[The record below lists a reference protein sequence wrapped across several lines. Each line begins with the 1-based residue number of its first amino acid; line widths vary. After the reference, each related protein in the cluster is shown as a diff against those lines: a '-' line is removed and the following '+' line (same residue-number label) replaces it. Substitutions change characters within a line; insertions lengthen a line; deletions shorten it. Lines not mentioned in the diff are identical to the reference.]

1 MKKLTSIILATV
13 LALSTVGCSFAL
25 NGFSEMK
32 YNETTDKYEIPITE
46 AQEYVKS
53 QMLSSKVKESSI
65 KVLDLTTE
73 EKVEEF
79 LKANPKS
86 EVKSVQYGTGMA
98 RKVLLIDREAFN
110 KYNVF
115 NFKGTI
121 LWYPL
126 KDRTSVEK
134 DQNVKLTGT
143 KGYALPYEGCQGLE
157 KTTMGGF
164 SVWKQ
169 SNDEPFY
176 VPDQFTPGN
185 NKGHVGVKTQVFIPD
200 NGYVR
205 VQKSS
210 PGNDSEIVT
219 YFGVK

>member
-32 YNETTDKYEIPITE
+32 YNETTEKYEIPIAE
-46 AQEYVKS
+46 AQEYVRN
-53 QMLSSKVKESSI
+53 QMLSSKIKESDI

-86 EVKSVQYGTGMA
+86 EVKVVGEGAMM
-98 RKVLLIDREAFN
+98 RKILLIDKETFN
-110 KYNVF
+110 RYNVF

-126 KDRTSVEK
+126 KDRTSIEK
-134 DQNVKLTGT
+134 DNNVKLTGV
-143 KGYALPYEGCQGLE
+143 KGYALPYEGYQGLD

-164 SVWKQ
+164 HTWRQ
-169 SNDEPFY
+169 SNDEYFY
-176 VPDQFTPGN
+176 VPDQFQSGN
-185 NKGHVGVKTQVFIPD
+185 NKGHVGIKTQVFIPD
-200 NGYVR
+200 TGYVR
-205 VQKSS
+205 VQKSG
-210 PGNDSEIVT
+210 PGLDDEIIT
-219 YFGVK
+219 FFGIK

>member
-13 LALSTVGCSFAL
+13 LALSTVGYSFAL
-25 NGFSEMK
+25 NGFSKAK
-32 YNETTDKYEIPITE
+32 YNETTDKYEIPIAE
-46 AQEYVKS
+46 AQEYVRN
-53 QMLSSKVKESSI
+53 QMLSSKIKESDI

-73 EKVEEF
+73 ENVEEF

-86 EVKSVQYGTGMA
+86 EVKQVQYGTGVA
-98 RKVLLIDREAFN
+98 RQVLLIDKETFN

-126 KDRTSVEK
+126 KDRKSIEK
-134 DQNVKLTGT
+134 DHNVKLTGT
-143 KGYALPYEGCQGLE
+143 KGYALPYEGYKALSE
-157 KTTMGGF
+157 TTMGGF

-169 SNDEPFY
+169 SNNEPFY
-176 VPDQFTPGN
+176 VPEQFQPAN
-185 NKGHVGVKTQVFIPD
+185 NGGDIGIKTQVFIPD

-205 VQKSS
+205 VQKSRL
-210 PGNDSEIVT
+210 GLDDEIIT
-219 YFGVK
+219 YFGIK

>member
-1 MKKLTSIILATV
+1 MKKIMSVILATV
-13 LALSTVGCSFAL
+13 LSLSTVGCSFAL

-32 YNETTDKYEIPITE
+32 YNKTTEKYEIPSSE
-46 AQEYVKS
+46 AQEYVRN
-53 QMLSSKVKESSI
+53 QMLSSKIKESDI

-86 EVKSVQYGTGMA
+86 EVKDVQIGTGVVT
-98 RKVLLIDREAFN
+98 RILLIDKNTFY

-143 KGYALPYEGCQGLE
+143 KGYALPYEGYQGLE

-169 SNDEPFY
+169 SDDGPFY
-176 VPDQFTPGN
+176 VPSQFQPAN
-185 NKGHVGVKTQVFIPD
+185 NRGHLGIKTQVFIPD
-200 NGYVR
+200 NGYMR
-205 VQKSS
+205 VQQSRL
-210 PGNDSEIVT
+210 GFDDEIIT
-219 YFGVK
+219 YFGIK